1 TAEAGSTVKLY
12 TTSDCSGTPVAN
24 GSAASFSSPGFAVTV
39 SDNTSTTYKATATDA
54 ANKSAACSAGFTYV
68 EDSTVPAA
76 PSGLGSTPA
85 SPANNN
91 NPSITGSAESGST
104 VKLYTTSDCSGTP
117 AANGSAAAFASP
129 GFTVSVADNSST
141 TYKATATDAA
151 NNVSPCSS
159 GFTYVEDSSVP
170 AAPSGL
176 GSTPASPANN
186 NNP

>member
-39 SDNTSTTYKATATDA
+39 SDNTSTTFKATATDT
-54 ANKSAACSAGFTYV
+54 ANNTSACSSGFTYV

-91 NPSITGSAESGST
+91 NASITGSAEAGST
-104 VKLYTTSDCSGTP
+104 VKLYTTSDCSGAP
-117 AANGSAAAFASP
+117 AVNGSAAAFASP
-129 GFTVSVADNSST
+129 GLAVTVGEEERRAWKEVG
-141 TYKATATDAA
+141 TD
-151 NNVSPCSS
+151 
-159 GFTYVEDSSVP
+159 
-170 AAPSGL
+170 
-176 GSTPASPANN
+176 
-186 NNP
+186 